1 MPYIYKMSNA
11 GGMSTLTRY
20 TDMLAG
26 NTAFVDP
33 AYESIATTTVGAG
46 GVSSITFSSI
56 PSTYTHLQIRAT
68 YQDTSASGV
77 QSQFIR
83 FNGDGATNYDW
94 HYIFGDGAS
103 VTANASLNASS
114 IFAGQV
120 ITPNNSNF
128 ATSIIDILDYKDTNK
143 YKVTRGLYGNDQN
156 GSGRVLFVSGL
167 WRSTSAITSI
177 VLTTGANFAQ
187 YSSFALYGIKG

>member
-1 MPYIYKMSNA
+1 MLNSLIGVIASSA
-11 GGMSTLTRY
+11 GGVPNS
-20 TDMLAG
+20 
-26 NTAFVDP
+26 
-33 AYESIATTTVGAG
+33 YESIATVTVGAG
-46 GVSSITFSSI
+46 GSSTVTFSSI
-56 PSTYTHLQIRAT
+56 PSTYTHLQIRAS

-77 QSQFIR
+77 QSQFLRI
-83 FNGDGATNYDW
+83 NGDSATNYDW

-103 VTANASLNASS
+103 VTANGAASVSS

-156 GSGRVLFVSGL
+156 GSGRILFTSGS

-177 VLTTGANFAQ
+177 TFTTGANYAQ